1 MPYTPRG
8 YRRLKNGLLKKSTT
22 TTKRKTTKR
31 KRKQKGK
38 GVNLSK
44 LKPFVTK
51 ANAISLRQVN
61 SAMKKVNDAKKIFGK
76 KATDAAVK
84 QLAKG
89 KGKVAQLLK
98 GSGLRRAGAGLRRA
112 GVR

>member
-38 GVNLSK
+38 G
-44 LKPFVTK
+44 
-51 ANAISLRQVN
+51 ISSAATTLRQVN

-76 KATDAAVK
+76 KATEAAVK

-89 KGKVAQLLK
+89 TGKVAKLLK
-98 GSGLRRAGAGLRRA
+98 GSGLRRAGAGLKRA

>member
-1 MPYTPRG
+1 MTYTPRG

-38 GVNLSK
+38 GMLPVA
-44 LKPFVTK
+44 TT
-51 ANAISLRQVN
+51 LRQVN
-61 SAMKKVNDAKKIFGK
+61 SAMKKVNEAKKLFGK
-76 KATDAAVK
+76 KATDAAVR

>member
-1 MPYTPRG
+1 MTYTPRG

-38 GVNLSK
+38 GMLADARKRLPVA
-44 LKPFVTK
+44 TT
-51 ANAISLRQVN
+51 LRQVN
-61 SAMKKVNDAKKIFGK
+61 SAMKKVNEAKKIFGK
-76 KATDAAVK
+76 KATDAAVR